1 MALALFSVI
10 IVFSLK
16 AACIVLIFE
25 RNPLKKSIYA
35 CHSNISIFFKTG
47 CHILSVVYLMI
58 DPQFM
63 FKPLYI
69 GGLVLVYGWYLFMF
83 RWQQVGF
90 YDKPYMN
97 FMLCLEI
104 LLVCFAANNIIQYFF
119 NGSSSMGISFIEFVL
134 ASCMLA
140 FSAMSVVNVTQKKM
154 LKEFYCN
161 PEAMKKSQQA

>member
-1 MALALFSVI
+1 
-10 IVFSLK
+10 
-16 AACIVLIFE
+16 
-25 RNPLKKSIYA
+25 
-35 CHSNISIFFKTG
+35 
-47 CHILSVVYLMI
+47 
-58 DPQFM
+58 M